1 MGHYEVDCPTPVE
14 RDEQGKLPYDVQLRA
29 PEDKHR
35 RVQSFAG
42 AAAESFGRSGT
53 SSAGKP
59 PKSRFC
65 RSGDDHSSLGDDGSH
80 FLLSDQM
87 GDTVDQEVQSSM
99 KQ

>member
-35 RVQSFAG
+35 RVQSFTG
-42 AAAESFGRSGT
+42 AAAESFGSGT

-65 RSGDDHSSLGDDGSH
+65 RSGDGHSSLGDDGSH